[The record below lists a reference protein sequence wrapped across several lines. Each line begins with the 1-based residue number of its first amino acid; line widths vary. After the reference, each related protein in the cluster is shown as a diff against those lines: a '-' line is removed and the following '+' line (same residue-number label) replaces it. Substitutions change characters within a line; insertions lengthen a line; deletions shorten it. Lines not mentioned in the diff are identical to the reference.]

1 MKEELKEKVG
11 TTVTETAGECMD
23 TFKEEAILPVAK
35 ALAIKFK
42 DYAIEKMN
50 NIGKSNKVVLK
61 SKKGHV
67 FITSRGILRT
77 KHK

>member
-23 TFKEEAILPVAK
+23 TFKDEAILPVAK

-42 DYAIEKMN
+42 DYAIEKIN
-50 NIGKSNKVVLK
+50 NIGKS
-61 SKKGHV
+61 SKKSLKNKRCRV
-67 FITSRGILRT
+67 IITSRGILKT
-77 KHK
+77 NQK